1 MKTIIK
7 KSELKSIYDI
17 DCPTWKP
24 IIEKYDG
31 WVIDK
36 TAGSPADLWNGNA
49 VEILKTIQSE
59 TIDLIV
65 TDPPYKIITGGDS
78 NGKNSTRPKGIL
90 SGNRKLMKFIPKFS
104 EWLPE
109 CYRVLK
115 NGTHAYFMINSTNLT
130 EMLVEVE
137 KAGFK
142 IHNILIW
149 KKNNCTPSQFYM
161 KNCEYIIFCRKGK
174 AKYINNI
181 GGSKTVHDFNNII
194 GNKVHPTEKPVE
206 LMSVYVENSSNE
218 NDIVL
223 DPFMGAGSTGV
234 ACLKLNRKF
243 IGIEIE
249 INYFDIAKNRL
260 MEIGK

>member
-1 MKTIIK
+1 MQE
-7 KSELKSIYDI
+7 SLFEN
-17 DCPTWKP
+17 
-24 IIEKYDG
+24 E
-31 WVIDK
+31 
-36 TAGSPADLWNGNA
+36 TAIAPNRCYALPDLWNGNA

-78 NGKNSTRPKGIL
+78 NGKNSVRPKGIL
-90 SGNRKLMKFIPKFS
+90 SGNRELMKFIPKFS

-130 EMLVEVE
+130 EMLIEVE

-142 IHNILIW
+142 VHNILIW

-174 AKYINNI
+174 AKYINNM

-194 GNKVHPTEKPVE
+194 GNKVHPTEKPID
-206 LMSVYVENSSNE
+206 LMSIYVENSSNE
-218 NDIVL
+218 NDLVL
-223 DPFMGAGSTGV
+223 DPFMGAGSTGI
-234 ACLKLNRKF
+234 ACLKLNRRF
-243 IGIEIE
+243 VGIEIDT
-249 INYFDIAKNRL
+249 NYFDIAQNRL
-260 MEIGK
+260 METKIKGCA